1 MRRKQTHQWKH
12 KVTGEKKTW
21 IPLEDIDEYDTV
33 EILHE
38 DDSRLRD
45 KT

>member
-12 KVTGEKKTW
+12 KITGEKKIW
-21 IPLEDIDEYDTV
+21 IPLESIDEYETI
-33 EILHE
+33 EMPHE

-45 KT
+45 RT